1 MSLFIYINMSPRNQ
15 IEVLSERHSD
25 ACLKVIML
33 FVLIDVAKVRR
44 NLHTRNTL
52 YGAFRIPCLW
62 YSSKTAYINKV
73 KPPHSDAGG
82 GGLG

>member
-1 MSLFIYINMSPRNQ
+1 MSLFIYINMSLRYQ

-44 NLHTRNTL
+44 FSEFRNRT
-52 YGAFRIPCLW
+52 
-62 YSSKTAYINKV
+62 
-73 KPPHSDAGG
+73 
-82 GGLG
+82 

>member
-25 ACLKVIML
+25 VLLKVIIL

-44 NLHTRNTL
+44 FSEFRNRTWVVFL
-52 YGAFRIPCLW
+52 LPRLW
-62 YSSKTAYINKV
+62 Y
-73 KPPHSDAGG
+73 
-82 GGLG
+82 LGDFRLKKG

>member
-44 NLHTRNTL
+44 FSEFRNRTRVVFL
-52 YGAFRIPCLW
+52 LPRLW
-62 YSSKTAYINKV
+62 YSGDFRLKK
-73 KPPHSDAGG
+73 G
-82 GGLG
+82 

>member
-15 IEVLSERHSD
+15 IDVLSERHSD

-44 NLHTRNTL
+44 FSEFRNRT
-52 YGAFRIPCLW
+52 
-62 YSSKTAYINKV
+62 
-73 KPPHSDAGG
+73 
-82 GGLG
+82 

>member
-1 MSLFIYINMSPRNQ
+1 MECYAVAYP
-15 IEVLSERHSD
+15 V
-25 ACLKVIML
+25 C
-33 FVLIDVAKVRR
+33 LIDDAKVRR

>member
-1 MSLFIYINMSPRNQ
+1 MSLRNQ

-44 NLHTRNTL
+44 FSEFRNRT
-52 YGAFRIPCLW
+52 
-62 YSSKTAYINKV
+62 
-73 KPPHSDAGG
+73 
-82 GGLG
+82 